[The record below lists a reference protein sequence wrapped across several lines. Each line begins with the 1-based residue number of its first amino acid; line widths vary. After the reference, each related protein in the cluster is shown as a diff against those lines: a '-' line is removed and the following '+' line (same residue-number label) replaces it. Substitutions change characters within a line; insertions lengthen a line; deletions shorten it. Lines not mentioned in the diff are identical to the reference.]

1 MIKTKLD
8 KEEKAFLDS
17 FNKGEWKSV
26 KNKKTIDHLRNA
38 ARNTIEK
45 NLRIHVNISK
55 RDLEEL
61 QKKAIKEGL
70 PYQAFIS
77 SILHKYVNGRLS
89 ER

>member
-1 MIKTKLD
+1 MIKNKLD
-8 KEEKAFLDS
+8 KEEKAILDS
-17 FNKGEWKSV
+17 FNKGEWKSI
-26 KNKKTIDHLRNA
+26 KSKKTINRLRNA

-45 NLRIHVNISK
+45 NLRIHVNISR

>member
-1 MIKTKLD
+1 MIKNKLD
-8 KEEKAFLDS
+8 KEEKAILDS
-17 FNKGEWKSV
+17 FNKGEWKSI
-26 KNKKTIDHLRNA
+26 KSKKTINRLRNA
-38 ARNTIEK
+38 ARNTID
-45 NLRIHVNISK
+45 VNISR